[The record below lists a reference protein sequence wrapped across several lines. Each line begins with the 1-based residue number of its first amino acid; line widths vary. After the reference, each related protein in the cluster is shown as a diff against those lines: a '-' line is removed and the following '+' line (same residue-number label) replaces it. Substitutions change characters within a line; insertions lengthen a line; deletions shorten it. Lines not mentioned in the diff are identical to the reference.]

1 MKQNK
6 CAYTSSQL
14 ETTMCLQ
21 FWKLENIS
29 MCLTSVCIKETVYWT
44 ELANQTQ
51 NTIYYMVWNIH
62 LTWLA
67 HRTRN
72 PLLHWGTGPPSGPLW
87 KWHFPLGVCC
97 SDVTMVQFQMVS
109 SNFTRTLI
117 SALHPHYQLQVHLQY
132 SISFWPREVTR
143 PFTLHG
149 SAKGHGVVVF
159 WGWCAI
165 QGGGVD
171 GGQQRR

>member
-6 CAYTSSQL
+6 CAYTRSQL

-97 SDVTMVQFQMVS
+97 SDVTMVQFQMIDKFKFYQDTHQCTPPTLSTAS
-109 SNFTRTLI
+109 SLAIFNFILTQRGNTPVYF
-117 SALHPHYQLQVHLQY
+117 AWFRQGT
-132 SISFWPREVTR
+132 W
-143 PFTLHG
+143 
-149 SAKGHGVVVF
+149 
-159 WGWCAI
+159 
-165 QGGGVD
+165 GGGVL
-171 GGQQRR
+171 RVVRHPRWRCWWWAAA